1 MDEKTNKFNQ
11 AVANIEDAQTEL
23 RLLIKDAF
31 LYGWAKDMVNK
42 RIAKIVDKATKSVK
56 IDRLKQDIEKSLWN
70 FANKQRIIW
79 QNSALSPAIITA
91 VVLAVNGKSTA
102 PAERKF
108 TPTDAAQIE
117 SLTYEQKQKGVP
129 LREFY
134 GEVWK
139 TKVKPTLEKLCRAN
153 ALDPNDFS
161 GRNSLRN
168 LAEME
173 TRYQEHQDN
182 VHNLRESGARFVIC
196 SAHADCSIRCKP
208 YQGRIYSLDGTDGYT
223 SDGRHYE
230 PLENATN
237 NPDDLYGPTKA
248 GRFYQNG
255 LLGFNCRHKLYE
267 YKGQATPI
275 VSEADRK
282 REYAITQRQRELE
295 RQVRYCK
302 TQAMMNKGMDDKF
315 AKAMRKRA
323 RELYDKY
330 IAFCR
335 ENKRAYYPMR
345 VHI

>member
-31 LYGWAKDMVNK
+31 LYGWTKDAVNK
-42 RIAKIVDKATKSVK
+42 RIAKIVDKATKGVK

-91 VVLAVNGKSTA
+91 VVLAVNGKPTA

-117 SLTYEQKQKGVP
+117 SFTYEQKQKGVP

-139 TKVKPTLEKLCRAN
+139 TKVKPTLESLCRAN

-182 VHNLRESGARFVIC
+182 VHNLRESGARLVIC

-208 YQGRIYSLDGTDGYT
+208 YQGRIYSLDGSRGKTADGKPYV
-223 SDGRHYE
+223 
-230 PLENATN
+230 PLEEATQN
-237 NPDDLYGPTKA
+237 MADRYTTKA
-248 GRFYQNG
+248 GRVYQNG

-267 YKGQATPI
+267 YHGQAIPV

-282 REYAITQRQRELE
+282 REYAITKRQREFE
-295 RQVRYCK
+295 REVRAAR
-302 TQAMMNKGMDDKF
+302 TEALMFKGVNDKY

-345 VHI
+345 VAI